1 MKKVRG
7 GLVALGLA
15 LAMIVSLAAC
25 DDGSFDASAHVKNQ
39 LDEWYVGKVESEWM
53 ENVGVTAKEVEEV
66 YLDAV
71 QVEVDAFT
79 NYARID
85 YPEDVNDRLLELW
98 KQICAKASYEVQE
111 SGKPDSDGNYSV
123 KVLIKPLDIYKL
135 VDEAFP
141 AFSETFEAQFADVDT
156 EAMTA
161 EEYGDWFEN
170 EYDKAYRDG
179 ICDMLES
186 LVPQVG
192 YLDEKSIVVQV
203 VKDSN
208 GYYGLA
214 DSDIPNLSDAIISAY
229 Y

>member
-53 ENVGVTAKEVEEV
+53 ENVGVTAQEVEEV

-141 AFSETFEAQFADVDT
+141 AFSEAFEAQFADVDT
-156 EAMTA
+156 EAMTE

-186 LVPQVG
+186 LIPQVG